1 MRPLIQRRWISSIP
15 ATISASAHVSAS
27 GAVRAAPLLR
37 LLDSAMWHS
46 PTYFELLIG
55 AKSHDAFCVAQ
66 AVRVEQDARMLCAV
80 PFAVGSDPTQPRAHI
95 GGGPAALVASTWAE
109 EFGPTSIT
117 FGAMITTNEGAC
129 VASAQRKFV
138 RVTNGRER
146 APTSWTE
153 HEKALLASLVAAD
166 VGAARKLTTASVLLP
181 AVDRLRDLT
190 AESLPRSVFRAPILP
205 SMLGVGGHF
214 DHAAVLELACDAHL
228 LAGGTDGG
236 AEGTFFSA
244 CVNYSSAAAV
254 GELFEAVATGN
265 QAKNVVLRNART
277 LKTIA
282 IADFGPR

>member
-1 MRPLIQRRWISSIP
+1 
-15 ATISASAHVSAS
+15 
-27 GAVRAAPLLR
+27 
-37 LLDSAMWHS
+37 MWHS
-46 PTYFELLIG
+46 PTYFELLVG
-55 AKSHDAFCVAQ
+55 TAGHDAFCVAQ
-66 AVRVEQDARMLCAV
+66 AVRVEQDARVLCAV
-80 PFAVGSDPTQPRAHI
+80 PFAVGSDPTQPRAHM

-109 EFGPTSIT
+109 EFGTSSIT
-117 FGAMITTNEGAC
+117 FGAMITTEEGAC

-138 RVTNGRER
+138 RVGNGRER
-146 APTSWTE
+146 APAIWTD
-153 HEKALLASLVAAD
+153 HEKAHLASLVAAD
-166 VGAARKLTTASVLLP
+166 VGAARKLTAASVLLP

-254 GELFEAVATGN
+254 GEIFEAVATGN
-265 QAKNVVLRNART
+265 QAKSVVLRNART